1 MPKPWMATPR
11 LSVARIAA
19 LLVTAVLG
27 VVTLP
32 AFAQRSTQMV
42 GGPLTTKR
50 FERLLRAYVQPT
62 TAEAT
67 AIDRLHEAYLERF
80 RAELDPELENLGKSM
95 TGGMPTMQEFRKFMR
110 ELERLQARIGDADA
124 ALFASCAE
132 LIAEERRAGLSR
144 VRDARERQRALGGM
158 TGMSSMI
165 FGGGGSFVDLADL
178 ATRDRVLA
186 AVPADMRARF
196 DAFLAAQESRLLVQ
210 ARSYDKASTKALE
223 GYFEAMLA
231 MQGGGSAE
239 SVGGADADGADQG
252 QQEESAEAAAETAR
266 DRMQRQMELEM
277 ARQMEL
283 MRNAGAEPRKVVAA
297 NFAANRAALTELTGV
312 LPQSVLD
319 ELRVEVANRAVGV
332 MGLAMIDRT
341 GFGGISASPAVVA
354 ARMRRDGELD
364 AESVAQSRTIVAA
377 WRHEH
382 AAAIEEAAEA
392 VLESSNSGANMM
404 RRFAGGAGAPD
415 EASTRLEEKLA
426 KAGAAIEGA
435 QQKAFRA
442 LSALGG
448 GRGLTYLVGSVGKDG
463 AQTFES
469 KEWKPKDTAADTDP
483 AADPANEQSS
493 GRTAAYRG
501 FVEGNP
507 TPQAPSAREIIA
519 DLALV
524 GVGADNADTIESV
537 LSAWN
542 EAVFA
547 ARIAPLSEQAV
558 ELSRNIWVRD
568 PETGYARKSEN
579 AAAYHQLTRR
589 IADEYL
595 AAEEVLFAD
604 LAAALGLAVDGP
616 ELTALRLERA
626 EALSAGNS
634 PFEAGTRRVATPLR
648 TVARAGLAP
657 ETARTLFA
665 ESIDAWRALVASVAE
680 RTTARRNAQGE
691 IERLQDAAG
700 ARGADA
706 AAIAEKSGR
715 AWAALTALAKA
726 DGQVMRAT
734 LDEAA
739 AKLDDASAAK
749 LRLAARQLAYPELHR
764 PADSASELLTRALA
778 AKGASDDQ
786 TARLEA
792 LKAEYDAVFESLT
805 VRMIEERERAS
816 ATDDAGWQEEMRRS
830 EAIEKIRFQR
840 DERTAKARSEARR
853 ILGDAL
859 ASTVRGLVPDED
871 EALLATTGDQMFT
884 PFARMG
890 QDDE

>member
-1 MPKPWMATPR
+1 MTLPR
-11 LSVARIAA
+11 LSATRIAA
-19 LLVTAVLG
+19 LCVALALAVLA
-27 VVTLP
+27 TP
-32 AFAQRSTQMV
+32 ASAQRSTQMV

-67 AIDRLHEAYLERF
+67 ALDRLHEAYLERF

-95 TGGMPTMQEFRKFMR
+95 AGGMPTLQEFRKFMR

-144 VRDARERQRALGGM
+144 VRDARERQRALGGL

-178 ATRDRVLA
+178 ATRDRVLG

-196 DAFLAAQESRLLVQ
+196 DAFLAAQEARLLVQ

-223 GYFEAMLA
+223 GYFEATVA
-231 MQGGGSAE
+231 MQGGGSAGAD
-239 SVGGADADGADQG
+239 GGADADGDG
-252 QQEESAEAAAETAR
+252 QTEDASGDAAAAAATAR
-266 DRMQRQMELEM
+266 DEMQRRMQREME
-277 ARQMEL
+277 RQMEL

-297 NFAANRAALTELTGV
+297 NFAANRTALTELTGV

-332 MGLAMIDRT
+332 MGLAMMDLG
-341 GFGGISASPAVVA
+341 GFGSGNASPAVVA

-364 AESVAQSRTIVAA
+364 AESVAQSRAIVAA

-382 AAAIEEAAEA
+382 AAAVEEAAEA
-392 VLESSNSGANMM
+392 VLENSGAGAGMM

-415 EASTRLEEKLA
+415 EATTRLEEKLA
-426 KAGAAIEGA
+426 KAQAAIEGA
-435 QQKAFRA
+435 DQKAFRA

-448 GRGLTYLVGSVGKDG
+448 GRGLTYLVAFAGEDG
-463 AQTFES
+463 AEKFQA
-469 KEWKPKDTAADTDP
+469 KEWKPADAA
-483 AADPANEQSS
+483 AMADPTADPNNEQSM
-493 GRTAAYRG
+493 GRASAYRG
-501 FVEGNP
+501 FADGNP
-507 TPQAPSAREIIA
+507 MPQAPSAREIMA

-524 GVGADNADTIESV
+524 GVGADSADTIESV
-537 LSAWN
+537 VAAWTDG
-542 EAVFA
+542 VFA
-547 ARIAPLSEQAV
+547 TRIAPLSAQAV
-558 ELSRNIWVRD
+558 EVSRNLWVRD
-568 PETGYARKSEN
+568 AETGYARKSEN
-579 AAAYHQLTRR
+579 AAAYQQLTRR

-604 LAAALGLAVDGP
+604 LAAALGLAADGP

-657 ETARTLFA
+657 ETARALFA

-680 RTTARRNAQGE
+680 RTTARRNARGE

-700 ARGADA
+700 APGADG
-706 AAIAEKSGR
+706 AAIAEKTSR
-715 AWAALTALAKA
+715 AWAALTKLAKA
-726 DGQVMRAT
+726 DGQAMRAT

-739 AKLDDASAAK
+739 ARLDEAAAAK

-764 PADSASELLTRALA
+764 LADSASELLARALA

-786 TARLEA
+786 IARLEA

-805 VRMIEERERAS
+805 VRMIAERERAS
-816 ATDDAGWQEEMRRS
+816 ETDDAGWQEEMRRS
-830 EAIEKIRFQR
+830 EAIEKLRFQR

-871 EALLATTGDQMFT
+871 EALLADNTGEMFT

>member
-1 MPKPWMATPR
+1 MPKSWMAIPR
-11 LSVARIAA
+11 LSAARLAA
-19 LLVTAVLG
+19 ICVTAVLG
-27 VVTLP
+27 VLTLP

-67 AIDRLHEAYLERF
+67 ALDRLHEAYLERF

-95 TGGMPTMQEFRKFMR
+95 AGGMPTLQEFRKFMR

-144 VRDARERQRALGGM
+144 VRDARERQRALGGL
-158 TGMSSMI
+158 TGMSSMM

-178 ATRDRVLA
+178 ATRDRVLG
-186 AVPADMRARF
+186 AVPADMRGRF
-196 DAFLAAQESRLLVQ
+196 DAFLAAQEARLLVQ
-210 ARSYDKASTKALE
+210 ARNYDKASTKALE
-223 GYFEAMLA
+223 GYFEAMVA
-231 MQGGGSAE
+231 MQGGGSAG
-239 SVGGADADGADQG
+239 SDAGANTDGEG
-252 QQEESAEAAAETAR
+252 QTEEVSSEAAVATAR
-266 DRMQRQMELEM
+266 DKMQRRMQQERERQM
-277 ARQMEL
+277 QL

-297 NFAANRAALTELTGV
+297 NFAANRSALTELTGV

-332 MGLAMIDRT
+332 MGLAMMDVG
-341 GFGGISASPAVVA
+341 GFGGSSASPAVVA

-364 AESVAQSRTIVAA
+364 AESVAQSRAIVAT

-382 AAAIEEAAEA
+382 AAAVEEAAEA
-392 VLESSNSGANMM
+392 VLANSGAGASMM
-404 RRFAGGAGAPD
+404 PRFEGGAGAPD
-415 EASTRLEEKLA
+415 EATTRLEEKLA
-426 KAGAAIEGA
+426 KARTAIEGA
-435 QQKAFRA
+435 DQKAYRA

-448 GRGLTYLVGSVGKDG
+448 GRGLTYLAAFAGEDG
-463 AQTFES
+463 AES
-469 KEWKPKDTAADTDP
+469 FQAKEWKPVDAAAIADP
-483 AADPANEQSS
+483 AADPNNEQYT
-493 GRTAAYRG
+493 GRASAYRG
-501 FVEGNP
+501 FAEGNAM
-507 TPQAPSAREIIA
+507 PQAPTVREIMA

-524 GVGADNADTIESV
+524 GVGADSADTIESV
-537 LSAWN
+537 VAAWN
-542 EAVFA
+542 DGVFA
-547 ARIAPLSEQAV
+547 TSIAPMSAQAV
-558 ELSRNIWVRD
+558 ELSRNLWVRD
-568 PETGYARKSEN
+568 AETGYARKTEN
-579 AAAYHQLTRR
+579 AAAYQQLTRR

-604 LAAALGLAVDGP
+604 LAAALGLAADGP

-634 PFEAGTRRVATPLR
+634 PFEAGTRRVSTPLR

-657 ETARTLFA
+657 EAARTLFA
-665 ESIDAWRALVASVAE
+665 GSIDAWRALVASVAE
-680 RTTARRNAQGE
+680 RTNARRNAQGE
-691 IERLQDAAG
+691 IDRLQDAAG
-700 ARGADA
+700 APGADG
-706 AAIAEKSGR
+706 AAIAEKTGR

-726 DGQVMRAT
+726 DGQAMRAT

-764 PADSASELLTRALA
+764 PADSASELLARALA
-778 AKGASDDQ
+778 VKGASDDQ

-805 VRMIEERERAS
+805 VRMIAERERAS
-816 ATDDAGWQEEMRRS
+816 DAGDAGWQEEMRRS
-830 EAIEKIRFQR
+830 EAVEKIRFQR

-871 EALLATTGDQMFT
+871 EALLADTSGEIFT

-890 QDDE
+890 RDDE

>member
-1 MPKPWMATPR
+1 MPKSWMATPR
-11 LSVARIAA
+11 LSAARLAA
-19 LLVTAVLG
+19 ICVTAVLG
-27 VVTLP
+27 VLTLP

-67 AIDRLHEAYLERF
+67 ALDRLHEAYLERF

-95 TGGMPTMQEFRKFMR
+95 AGGMPTLQEFRKFMR

-144 VRDARERQRALGGM
+144 VRDARERQRALGGL
-158 TGMSSMI
+158 TGMSSMM

-178 ATRDRVLA
+178 ATRDRVLG

-196 DAFLAAQESRLLVQ
+196 DAFLAAQEARLLVQ

-223 GYFEAMLA
+223 GYFEAMVA
-231 MQGGGSAE
+231 MQGGGSAG
-239 SVGGADADGADQG
+239 SDAGANTDGEG
-252 QQEESAEAAAETAR
+252 QTEEVSGEAAAATAR
-266 DRMQRQMELEM
+266 DKMQRRMKQEME
-277 ARQMEL
+277 RQMEL
-283 MRNAGAEPRKVVAA
+283 MRNAGTEPRKVVAA
-297 NFAANRAALTELTGV
+297 NFAANRSALTELTGV

-332 MGLAMIDRT
+332 MGLAMMDN
-341 GFGGISASPAVVA
+341 GSFGGSSASPAVVA

-364 AESVAQSRTIVAA
+364 AESVAQSRAIVAT

-382 AAAIEEAAEA
+382 AAAVEEAAEA
-392 VLESSNSGANMM
+392 VLANSGAGAGMM
-404 RRFAGGAGAPD
+404 PRFEGGAGAPD
-415 EASTRLEEKLA
+415 EATTRLEEKLA
-426 KAGAAIEGA
+426 KARAAIEGA
-435 QQKAFRA
+435 DQKAFRA

-448 GRGLTYLVGSVGKDG
+448 GRGLTYLAAFAGEDG
-463 AQTFES
+463 AEKFQA
-469 KEWKPKDTAADTDP
+469 KEWKPADAAAIADP
-483 AADPANEQSS
+483 AADPNNEQYT
-493 GRTAAYRG
+493 GRASAYRG
-501 FVEGNP
+501 FAEGNAM
-507 TPQAPSAREIIA
+507 PQAPTVREIMA

-524 GVGADNADTIESV
+524 GVGADSADTIESV
-537 LSAWN
+537 VAAWN
-542 EAVFA
+542 DGVFA
-547 ARIAPLSEQAV
+547 TKIAPLSAQAV
-558 ELSRNIWVRD
+558 ELSRNLWVRD
-568 PETGYARKSEN
+568 AETGYARKTEN
-579 AAAYHQLTRR
+579 AAAYQQLTRR

-604 LAAALGLAVDGP
+604 LAAALGLAADGP

-626 EALSAGNS
+626 EALSAENS

-691 IERLQDAAG
+691 IERLQDAAV
-700 ARGADA
+700 APGADG
-706 AAIAEKSGR
+706 AAIAEKTGR
-715 AWAALTALAKA
+715 AWSALTALAKA

-764 PADSASELLTRALA
+764 PADSASELLARALA
-778 AKGASDDQ
+778 VKGASDDQ

-805 VRMIEERERAS
+805 VRMIAERERAS
-816 ATDDAGWQEEMRRS
+816 ETGDAGWQEEMRRS

-871 EALLATTGDQMFT
+871 EALLADNTGEMFT

-890 QDDE
+890 RDDE